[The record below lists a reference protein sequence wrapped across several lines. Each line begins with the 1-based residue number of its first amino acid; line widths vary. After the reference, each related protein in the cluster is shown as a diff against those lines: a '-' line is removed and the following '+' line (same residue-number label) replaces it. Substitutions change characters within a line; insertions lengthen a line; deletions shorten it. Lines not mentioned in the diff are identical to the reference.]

1 MEPRVQAPPWASGR
15 RQYLDNVKVLMI
27 AAIIA
32 VHAVLSYAGMLD
44 VWWYT
49 EVREVSL
56 SDATQG
62 LLFLLVGPFALF
74 MIPLLFLVAG
84 LLSAPS
90 VDRKGPGPYA
100 KERLL
105 RLGVPFV
112 VYVVVLQPLV
122 VYALERPLGV
132 AKRSFFHELLGS
144 PPQIDMGPLWF
155 VGVLLIYSLVYSGWI
170 ALRRRGAVPGP
181 SERAGRRVT
190 VVQLLVM
197 AAVVAPT
204 TFLIR
209 LVYRVGDESLVGGFN
224 FWEWPACITAFSLG
238 VIGYRAG
245 WFEGVPEHL
254 ARQCRRVCLV
264 TVALFVAFMGAA
276 AVAGAVDEVVW
287 RGGSNWVALGFNVFE
302 SVLTVLGPVWL
313 LSLAQ
318 RRLDR
323 GLRWIGPKVQ
333 RSAFGAFVVQVAVLT
348 GLAVTLRPLPL
359 PAEAKAVLLAGG
371 GVVASFALA
380 WLLLSR
386 VPVLRRF
393 L

>member
-1 MEPRVQAPPWASGR
+1 MEQWASGR
-15 RQYLDNVKVLMI
+15 DQYVDNLKILLI

-32 VHAVLSYAGMLD
+32 IHGILSYAGMLD

-56 SDATQG
+56 SAVTQG
-62 LLFLLVGPFALF
+62 LLFLVVGPFALF

-90 VDRKGPGPYA
+90 VDRKGPGRYA
-100 KERLL
+100 KDRLL

-112 VYVVVLQPLV
+112 VYVAVLQPVV
-122 VYALERPLGV
+122 VYALERPFGV
-132 AKRSFFHELLGS
+132 ARHSFFFEILGS

-155 VGVLLIYSLVYSGWI
+155 VGVLLIYSLVYAGWV
-170 ALRRRGAVPGP
+170 AVRRRGTALGRSP
-181 SERAGRRVT
+181 RARRQVT
-190 VVQLLVM
+190 VAHLLLA

-209 LVYRVGDESLVGGFN
+209 LVYQLGDESLLGGFN
-224 FWEWPACITAFSLG
+224 FWEWPACITAFTLG
-238 VIGYRAG
+238 VIGFRQG
-245 WFEGVPEHL
+245 WHEAVPEPL
-254 ARQCRRVCLV
+254 ARQCRTVCLV
-264 TVALFVAFMGAA
+264 TIGLFVAFMGTAA
-276 AVAGAVDEVVW
+276 LAGAVDEVVW
-287 RGGSNWVALGFNVFE
+287 RGGPHWVAFGFNVFE
-302 SVLTVLGPVWL
+302 GVLTVLGPVWL

-318 RRLDR
+318 RHLDR
-323 GLRWIGPKVQ
+323 RLRWVGPRVA

-348 GLAVTLRPLPL
+348 GLAVALRPLPL
-359 PAEAKAVLLAGG
+359 PAEVKAIFVAGG
-371 GVVASFALA
+371 GVAASFALA
-380 WLLLSR
+380 WLLISR